1 MNVFVYRSLKKNG
14 YYLYVPEKGNFEK
27 IPETLTNALGQLEFA
42 LEFEL
47 VEGRRLA
54 TENPQKVRDNLKNP
68 GYHLQM
74 TDPLLTPHITDKTP
88 ISK

>member
-14 YYLYVPEKGNFEK
+14 YYLYTSERDNFEVVPEALLAG
-27 IPETLTNALGQLEFA
+27 LGQLEFA
-42 LEFEL
+42 LDFEL
-47 VEGRRLA
+47 TSDRKLA
-54 TENPQKVRDNLKNP
+54 SENPETVRQNLLNA

-74 TDPLLTPHITDKTP
+74 TDPLLTPHIPDKTP

>member
-1 MNVFVYRSLKKNG
+1 MTVFVYRSLKKNG

-27 IPETLTNALGQLEFA
+27 VPESLTSALGQLEFA
-42 LEFEL
+42 LHFEL
-47 VEGRRLA
+47 VEGRKLA
-54 TENPQKVRDNLKNP
+54 TEDPQKVMDNLKNS

-74 TDPLLTPHITDKTP
+74 TDPLLTPHIPDKTP